1 MAPRGTGAAVRLV
14 VHRQVFLGDQ
24 LHHEKTHQQHNEEQ
38 AGNPKN
44 ALTA

>member
-1 MAPRGTGAAVRLV
+1 